1 MIMNDSKSPKSTLV
15 EIKESVSILDRVFN
29 KKRVQ
34 EETKQQIDSIHDSL
48 ESFREYSERLDKHQL
63 LLLFLSHLVHDF
75 NNSTLKDFKF
85 SMEYLNEENKKLL
98 VTEKSSFEE
107 YINLIHNFY
116 ETFKNI
122 KELEMKSK

>member
-1 MIMNDSKSPKSTLV
+1 MNDPKSPKSTLV

-34 EETKQQIDSIHDSL
+34 EETKQQIDSLHNSL
-48 ESFREYSERLDKHQL
+48 ESFREYSERLDKNQL
-63 LLLFLSHLVHDF
+63 LLLFLSHLLYDF

-122 KELEMKSK
+122 KELEMKST